1 MPTSKATYEGRTET
15 QASVYLTRLKT
26 YIKLKESVNVNIN
39 GGVNMERIAGINEV
53 RPKLTS
59 FIESLKNDSPVVI
72 TINSE
77 PKAVLLDY
85 EKYRL
90 LQKTAEENKRLAL
103 KASLAKIR
111 ARAATNG
118 FTQADVEKEI
128 KEYREGK

>member
-1 MPTSKATYEGRTET
+1 
-15 QASVYLTRLKT
+15 
-26 YIKLKESVNVNIN
+26 
-39 GGVNMERIAGINEV
+39 MERIAGINEV

-85 EKYRL
+85 EKYRF

-103 KASLAKIR
+103 KETLAKIR
-111 ARAATNG
+111 SRAATNG
-118 FTQADVEKEI
+118 LTQADIEEEI

>member
-1 MPTSKATYEGRTET
+1 MTG
-15 QASVYLTRLKT
+15 LKIYT
-26 YIKLKESVNVNIN
+26 KLKENVNVTIN
-39 GGVNMERIAGINEV
+39 GGVKMERIAGINEV

-103 KASLAKIR
+103 KTALAKIR
-111 ARAATNG
+111 SRAATNG
-118 FTQADVEKEI
+118 LTQADIEKEI